1 MKVTVLI
8 EGRTE
13 KAFKPH
19 LVAFL
24 KERVSQMTK
33 LDFFI
38 CDGRVYTGE
47 KLRRAVHDLLTKGK
61 HPSGAVVALADVY
74 TGTNDCFAET
84 DFICE
89 EDSAIERASD
99 GEERRVYLV
108 RVQIDAGVRERERL
122 RLATVPEGARS
133 VRAAAQYFECNGV
146 LTRAGAV
153 NG

>member
-1 MKVTVLI
+1 MLAQ
-8 EGRTE
+8 GGGQDE
-13 KAFKPH
+13 KDFAAAFGP
-19 LVAFL
+19 
-24 KERVSQMTK
+24 
-33 LDFFI
+33 
-38 CDGRVYTGE
+38 
-47 KLRRAVHDLLTKGK
+47 
-61 HPSGAVVALADVY
+61 ALGDDDA
-74 TGTNDCFAET
+74 GFHCFAET
-84 DFICE
+84 DFIGE

-133 VRAAAQYFECNGV
+133 VRAAAQYFEWNGV